1 MTPKED
7 MYPSLFA
14 NLTKQLKIQFVD
26 RDLLADMIKQYSLG
40 LYFTAGTFFIFKDH
54 LPFHFLPY
62 ITSP

>member
-1 MTPKED
+1 MSLNED

-40 LYFTAGTFFIFKDH
+40 LYVAAIFILKEFF
-54 LPFHFLPY
+54 
-62 ITSP
+62 S

>member
-1 MTPKED
+1 MATLNED

-40 LYFTAGTFFIFKDH
+40 LYYTAGTFFIFKE
-54 LPFHFLPY
+54 FL
-62 ITSP
+62 